1 MTSQTSPQATLDSEA
16 AQSRIIKGSC
26 LDEIPKLEKAS
37 VQCVVTSPPYFQMRT
52 YGESE
57 KEIGRENSPWE
68 YIQSIVRVLD
78 LIRPILKDD
87 GVIWLNIGDSFAA
100 TSIPATE
107 HYPAIAKGEQ
117 LMVPAML
124 ALEIRRLGYH
134 IQQDVIWHK
143 RNPMPN
149 PTRRR
154 CVPSHEYIW
163 MISKTPRYTFDP
175 VPIEEEASWQGASN
189 PLFGGNKRA
198 GGDNPIYTGRPY
210 VNTGKRRK
218 RDVWHETTSKC
229 KEAHFAPFPES
240 IVRPAIL
247 ATTKPG
253 DTVLDPFSGSG
264 TTGRVAA
271 QENRSFIGI
280 ELYQEYIDLHTM

>member
-1 MTSQTSPQATLDSEA
+1 
-16 AQSRIIKGSC
+16 
-26 LDEIPKLEKAS
+26 
-37 VQCVVTSPPYFQMRT
+37 MRT
-52 YGESE
+52 YGKSN
-57 KEIGRENSPWE
+57 KEIGQEKSPSE
-68 YIQSIVRVLD
+68 YIQSIVRVLEI
-78 LIRPILKDD
+78 IRPILKDD
-87 GVIWLNIGDSFAA
+87 GVIWLNIGDSFAS
-100 TSIPATE
+100 TSISATE
-107 HYPAIAKGEQ
+107 HYPAIQKGEQ

-143 RNPMPN
+143 KSPMPN

-154 CVPSHEYIW
+154 CVPSHEYVW
-163 MISKTPRYTFDP
+163 MISKTASYIFDP
-175 VPIEEEASWQGASN
+175 VPIEEEATWQGAV
-189 PLFGGNKRA
+189 PPIGGKKKCGGNNKM
-198 GGDNPIYTGRPY
+198 YTGRTP

-247 ATTKPG
+247 ASTKPG

-264 TTGRVAA
+264 TTGRVAL

-280 ELYQEYIDLHTM
+280 ELYQEYIDLHT